1 MTPPRRSAGAR
12 VLSGAQP
19 DKLSPRR
26 TRPVPQPD
34 PSLEANAVKP
44 QAWRLLAV
52 LTFAALGLSAAR
64 ADDWP
69 QWMGP
74 NRDGVWR
81 EQGLLAKFPEGGPKV
96 LWRAK
101 IDGGYAGPAVAGG
114 RVFVTDYVTR
124 GDRTPNAAKLSALE
138 GTERVLCLDAASGK
152 ELWKHEYPCTYK
164 ISYPAGPRCTPTVSG
179 GKVYTLGAMGDLRCL
194 DAASGKL
201 LWAKDLKKE
210 YNTAA
215 PFWGFAGHPLVDGK
229 RLICLAGGK
238 GSVAVAFDKD
248 TGKELWRALSASG
261 TGYSPPTLIEAGG
274 KKQLVIWHAE
284 AINGLDPESGK
295 VYWSV
300 PLKAAYGMS
309 IMAPRQWKDYLFAGG
324 IGFHAVLLKLA
335 ADKPA
340 AEVVWRGKN
349 KTAVYPVNS
358 TPFLEGGYIYG
369 VDQPGQLRCVELKTG
384 KRIWE
389 TTAPT
394 TGERPASSGTA
405 FLVKN
410 GDRFVLMSET
420 GHLILARLT
429 PRGYEEVSRA
439 KILEPTGDAFGRPV
453 VWSHPAFANRCVF
466 ARNDREIVC
475 VSLAADQGGK

>member
-1 MTPPRRSAGAR
+1 MKSRGR
-12 VLSGAQP
+12 
-19 DKLSPRR
+19 
-26 TRPVPQPD
+26 
-34 PSLEANAVKP
+34 
-44 QAWRLLAV
+44 WLLAAV
-52 LTFAALGLSAAR
+52 TFAALGLSAAR

-69 QWMGP
+69 QWLGP
-74 NRDGVWR
+74 QRDSVWR
-81 EQGLLAKFPEGGPKV
+81 EQGLLAKFPAGGPKV
-96 LWRAK
+96 VWRVK

-114 RVFVTDYVTR
+114 RVFVTDFVTK
-124 GDRTPNAAKLSALE
+124 GDRKPNPAAAPKLE
-138 GTERVLCLDAASGK
+138 GTERVLCFDAASGK
-152 ELWKHEYPCTYK
+152 ELWKDEYPCTYK

-201 LWAKDLKKE
+201 LWAKDLRKE
-210 YNTAA
+210 YKTTA
-215 PFWGFAGHPLVDGK
+215 PFWGFAGHPLVDGQ
-229 RLICLAGGK
+229 RLICLVGGE

-248 TGKELWRALSASG
+248 TGKELWRALSAKQP
-261 TGYSPPTLIEAGG
+261 GYSSPALIEAGG
-274 KKQLVIWHAE
+274 KKQLLLWDAE
-284 AINGLDPESGK
+284 NLNGLNPETGK

-300 PLKAAYGMS
+300 PLEPNFGMS
-309 IMAPRQWKDYLFAGG
+309 IMTPRSWKDYVFAGG
-324 IGFHAVLLKLA
+324 IGGHAVLVKLA

-340 AEVVWRGKN
+340 AEVVWRGKP

-394 TGERPASSGTA
+394 TGDRPEISGTA

-410 GDRFVLMSET
+410 GDRFVLLSET

-429 PRGYEEVSRA
+429 PKGYEEISRA
-439 KILEPTGDAFGRPV
+439 KILEPTGQAFGRRV
-453 VWSHPAFANRCVF
+453 LWSHPAFANRCVF
-466 ARNDREIVC
+466 ARNDRELIC
-475 VSLAADQGGK
+475 VSLAAD